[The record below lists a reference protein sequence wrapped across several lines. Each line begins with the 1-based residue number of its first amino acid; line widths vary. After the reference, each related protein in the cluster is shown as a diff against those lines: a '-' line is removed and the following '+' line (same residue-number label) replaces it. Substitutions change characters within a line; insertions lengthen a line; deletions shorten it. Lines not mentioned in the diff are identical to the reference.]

1 MLHEAEFS
9 LWHKIYT
16 YLYISKGLCGA
27 TRRIAAT
34 HSPGRHHLPLR
45 RNYRN
50 YLARREDDSPMR
62 DRPMNLL
69 PRRLVFS
76 TLFFALAVILSGCAT
91 QSNNP
96 QPGVAEEEDFNDPF
110 EDTNRKIFDFNQL
123 VDRNVLVPV
132 AKAYRTVLPDPVR
145 DSLRDFLRN
154 LRAPLIFANNALQG
168 DFEGAGQT
176 FARFTLNST
185 LGVGGL
191 IDVAGRWGELPY
203 HEQDLGV
210 TFGVWGIP
218 EGPYL
223 VVPVLGPSDPRDL
236 VGQTAEG
243 FGDPFNRLVTG
254 NPYTLYWIP
263 FVRGGVSGIDQRSR
277 YIETLADIERTSL
290 DYYATIRSLY
300 RQRRAALMRR
310 EKEQNLPPPASFS
323 RNDNPVAPVH
333 PPQAAMVSEA
343 QTVSEVSR

>member
-1 MLHEAEFS
+1 
-9 LWHKIYT
+9 
-16 YLYISKGLCGA
+16 
-27 TRRIAAT
+27 
-34 HSPGRHHLPLR
+34 
-45 RNYRN
+45 
-50 YLARREDDSPMR
+50 
-62 DRPMNLL
+62 MNLRL
-69 PRRLVFS
+69 RYLVFPNLVLLLS
-76 TLFFALAVILSGCAT
+76 LFLSGCAT
-91 QSNNP
+91 PPNNA
-96 QPGVAEEEDFNDPF
+96 QPEAAEAEDFNDPF
-110 EDTNRKIFDFNQL
+110 EDTNRAIFDFNQM
-123 VDRNVLVPV
+123 VDRHVLVPV
-132 AKAYRTVLPDPVR
+132 AEAYRTVLPEPVR

-168 DFEGAGQT
+168 DFEHAGQT

-191 IDVAGRWGELPY
+191 IDVAGRWGQLPY

-223 VVPVLGPSDPRDL
+223 VIPVLGPSDPRDL

-243 FGDPFNRLVTG
+243 FGDPFNKLVTG

-277 YIETLADIERTSL
+277 YIETLSDIERTSL

-300 RQRRAALMRR
+300 RQRRAALVHGQR
-310 EKEQNLPPPASFS
+310 ENLPPPASFS
-323 RNDNPVAPVH
+323 RNNNPTMAVHH
-333 PPQAAMVSEA
+333 PPQTAMVSEA
-343 QTVSEVSR
+343 RIVSGISW

>member
-1 MLHEAEFS
+1 
-9 LWHKIYT
+9 
-16 YLYISKGLCGA
+16 
-27 TRRIAAT
+27 
-34 HSPGRHHLPLR
+34 
-45 RNYRN
+45 
-50 YLARREDDSPMR
+50 
-62 DRPMNLL
+62 MNLRPL
-69 PRRLVFS
+69 RLVFS
-76 TLFFALAVILSGCAT
+76 NLFLLSALMLPGCAT
-91 QSNNP
+91 QPGNQ

-110 EDTNRKIFDFNQL
+110 EDANRAIFDINQV

-132 AKAYRTVLPDPVR
+132 AKAYRTVLPDLVR

-168 DFEGAGQT
+168 DFEHAGQT

-185 LGVGGL
+185 VGVGGL
-191 IDVAGRWGELPY
+191 IDVAGRWGQLPY
-203 HEQDLGV
+203 YEQDLGL

-236 VGQTAEG
+236 VGQVAEG
-243 FGDPFNRLVTG
+243 FGDPWNILVTG
-254 NPYTLYWIP
+254 RPWNLYWIP

-300 RQRRAALMRR
+300 RQRRAALIRH
-310 EKEQNLPPPASFS
+310 ENEQNLPPPASFS
-323 RNDNPVAPVH
+323 RNDNPAPPVISASR
-333 PPQAAMVSEA
+333 AAMISQA
-343 QTVSEVSR
+343 PTVSEVAR

>member
-1 MLHEAEFS
+1 MIE
-9 LWHKIYT
+9 KPR
-16 YLYISKGLCGA
+16 A
-27 TRRIAAT
+27 TRPYQAPLAAAAKFPQLSRPT
-34 HSPGRHHLPLR
+34 GRRQPDARSIDEPSP
-45 RNYRN
+45 
-50 YLARREDDSPMR
+50 AT
-62 DRPMNLL
+62 
-69 PRRLVFS
+69 PR
-76 TLFFALAVILSGCAT
+76 LFE
-91 QSNNP
+91 P
-96 QPGVAEEEDFNDPF
+96 
-110 EDTNRKIFDFNQL
+110 
-123 VDRNVLVPV
+123 VLC
-132 AKAYRTVLPDPVR
+132 LGPDPVGMR
-145 DSLRDFLRN
+145 HAVKQPAAGRCRGRGFQRPVRGYQPQDLRLQPGGRSQ
-154 LRAPLIFANNALQG
+154 RA
-168 DFEGAGQT
+168 GAGRQGLPCSA
-176 FARFTLNST
+176 ARPGSRFVARLSSQSACAADFRKQRAARRFRGRRTDVCAFTLNST

-333 PPQAAMVSEA
+333 PPPQAAMVSEA
-343 QTVSEVSR
+343 QTVSEVAR

>member
-1 MLHEAEFS
+1 
-9 LWHKIYT
+9 
-16 YLYISKGLCGA
+16 
-27 TRRIAAT
+27 
-34 HSPGRHHLPLR
+34 
-45 RNYRN
+45 
-50 YLARREDDSPMR
+50 
-62 DRPMNLL
+62 MNLR
-69 PRRLVFS
+69 PVCLVFS
-76 TLFFALAVILSGCAT
+76 NLALLSTLVLSGCAT
-91 QSNNP
+91 SPNNAQSE
-96 QPGVAEEEDFNDPF
+96 VVETEDFNDPF
-110 EDTNRKIFDFNQL
+110 EDANRAIFDFNQK

-154 LRAPLIFANNALQG
+154 LREPLIFANDALQG
-168 DFEGAGQT
+168 EFERAGQT

-203 HEQDLGV
+203 HEDDFGL
-210 TFGVWGIP
+210 TLGVWGLP
-218 EGPYL
+218 EGPYV
-223 VVPVLGPSDPRDL
+223 VVPVVGPATPRDL
-236 VGQTAEG
+236 GGQVAEG
-243 FGDPFNRLVTG
+243 FGDPFTRLVTG

-300 RQRRAALMRR
+300 RQRRAALVRH

-323 RNDNPVAPVH
+323 RNDSPVGPVNP
-333 PPQAAMVSEA
+333 PPQAAMVVEMP
-343 QTVSEVSR
+343 TVSEVSR

>member
-1 MLHEAEFS
+1 
-9 LWHKIYT
+9 
-16 YLYISKGLCGA
+16 
-27 TRRIAAT
+27 
-34 HSPGRHHLPLR
+34 
-45 RNYRN
+45 
-50 YLARREDDSPMR
+50 
-62 DRPMNLL
+62 MNLR
-69 PRRLVFS
+69 PVCLVFS
-76 TLFFALAVILSGCAT
+76 NLVLLSALFLSGCAT
-91 QSNNP
+91 SPNNAQSE
-96 QPGVAEEEDFNDPF
+96 VVEAEDFNDPL
-110 EDTNRKIFDFNQL
+110 EDTNRAIFDFNQK

-132 AKAYRTVLPDPVR
+132 AKAYRTVLPEPVR

-154 LRAPLIFANNALQG
+154 LRAPLIFVNNALQG
-168 DFEGAGQT
+168 DFQLAGQT

-191 IDVAGRWGELPY
+191 IDVAGRWGQLPY

-223 VVPVLGPSDPRDL
+223 VVPVLGPSNPRDL
-236 VGQTAEG
+236 VGQTGEG
-243 FGDPFNRLVTG
+243 FGDPFNLLVTG

-300 RQRRAALMRR
+300 RQRRAALIRH

-323 RNDNPVAPVH
+323 RNDNPPARPGRAV
-333 PPQAAMVSEA
+333 VSEA
-343 QTVSEVSR
+343 KTTSEVSR

>member
-1 MLHEAEFS
+1 
-9 LWHKIYT
+9 
-16 YLYISKGLCGA
+16 
-27 TRRIAAT
+27 
-34 HSPGRHHLPLR
+34 
-45 RNYRN
+45 
-50 YLARREDDSPMR
+50 
-62 DRPMNLL
+62 MNLR
-69 PRRLVFS
+69 PVYLVFS
-76 TLFFALAVILSGCAT
+76 NLVLLSTLVLSGCAT
-91 QSNNP
+91 SPNNAQSE
-96 QPGVAEEEDFNDPF
+96 VVETEDFNDPF
-110 EDTNRKIFDFNQL
+110 EDANRAIFDFNQK

-154 LRAPLIFANNALQG
+154 LREPLIFANNALQG
-168 DFEGAGQT
+168 DFEGAGET

-191 IDVAGRWGELPY
+191 IDVAGRWGQLPY
-203 HEQDLGV
+203 HEEDLGV

-223 VVPVLGPSDPRDL
+223 VVPLLGPSDPRDL

-300 RQRRAALMRR
+300 RQRRAALVRGQR
-310 EKEQNLPPPASFS
+310 ENLPPPASFS
-323 RNDNPVAPVH
+323 RNDNPTTAMRH

-343 QTVSEVSR
+343 RIVSGISW